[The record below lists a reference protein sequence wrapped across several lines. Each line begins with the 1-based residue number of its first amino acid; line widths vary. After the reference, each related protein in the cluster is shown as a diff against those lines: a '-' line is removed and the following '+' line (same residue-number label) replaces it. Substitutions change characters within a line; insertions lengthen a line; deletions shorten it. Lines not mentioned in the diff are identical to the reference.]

1 MNRKKIDPNKYFYLI
16 FFMSLVINS
25 VTDNWLNIDIYG
37 EHKFPYDTIIITISV
52 IKTFIIYFILYEIV
66 MKIKKNNNK

>member
-25 VTDNWLNIDIYG
+25 VTDTWLKIDIYG
-37 EHKFPYDTIIITISV
+37 NQKFPYNTIMIIISV
-52 IKTFIIYFILYEIV
+52 IKTFIIYFILYEIL
-66 MKIKKNNNK
+66 MKIKKK

>member
-1 MNRKKIDPNKYFYLI
+1 MDRKKIDPNKYFYLI

-25 VTDNWLNIDIYG
+25 VTDNWLKIDIYG
-37 EHKFPYDTIIITISV
+37 DQKFPYNTIMIIISV

-66 MKIKKNNNK
+66 MKIKKNNN